1 MVMNKMEYLNA
12 LKEAL
17 KDTDESVMEEI
28 ISDYEEHF
36 QVGIEKGK
44 SEEQICEEL
53 GSINDLV
60 DEIKEVYRAENSKRD
75 KEDENQTNSNDRK
88 SGERRFNIPNFDGE
102 KIGDAIN
109 SALDSAGEA
118 ISKIDVIEIG
128 HTLKNTLEQATS
140 SINIFADTY
149 LKNSFDFNR
158 GNAEGSSDN
167 VSKSYETGEKPEDGE
182 KSNVSYDYENANLGT
197 EETSVSPDAPA
208 DDTVTADTK
217 EAAEQNT
224 EQQKTSEGRN
234 EEDQKTK
241 TGDGL
246 NLVIN
251 GECADVTIVKSQNQ
265 KVNINYVNNGNERQ
279 KQFFEFYSYKE
290 GNTVYAGIRR
300 VGKAVFLFHLNH
312 NSMHIHVELPESM
325 NYMDVKTASGDIK
338 LFDVKA
344 DRIMIGAASGEI
356 SLKQVISTDLRIK
369 CASGDIN
376 LETVNSVQLN
386 AGTMSGDIRADGIDA
401 KFLSMKSVSGDME
414 AGSITADII
423 DTSSMSGEIKLH
435 QVKVSESKIRSTS
448 GDIDI
453 DEMNMNNTD
462 ASCMSGKIK
471 IQKICGD
478 GLVVGSTSG
487 NINLDVNVKRCH
499 ASSKSG
505 NVDAKCEGD
514 IVLESNSTSG
524 NIKVGLKNYGG
535 GYRVESRT
543 TSGVLNIKYQDMI
556 QSNLKS
562 GTYTYGKQGSELMI
576 STVSG
581 NIRLTD

>member
-1 MVMNKMEYLNA
+1 LE
-12 LKEAL
+12 
-17 KDTDESVMEEI
+17 
-28 ISDYEEHF
+28 
-36 QVGIEKGK
+36 GK

-53 GSINDLV
+53 GSINELV
-60 DEIKEVYRAENSKRD
+60 DEIKEVYQGKNSKHD

-88 SGERRFNIPNFDGE
+88 SGERRFNIPNFDSE

-109 SALDSAGEA
+109 NALDSAGEA

-128 HTLKNTLEQATS
+128 HSLKNTLEQATS

-158 GNAEGSSDN
+158 GNSEGTSEN
-167 VSKSYETGEKPEDGE
+167 VSKSYETSEAPEDGE
-182 KSNVSYDYENANLGT
+182 KSNVSYDFDNANRGT
-197 EETSVSPDAPA
+197 EETSESS
-208 DDTVTADTK
+208 DTQTVDTATTEMK
-217 EAAEQNT
+217 EAADQNT
-224 EQQKTSEGRN
+224 EQQNTEQQNTDQQNTSEG
-234 EEDQKTK
+234 K

-251 GECADVTIVKSQNQ
+251 GECADVTIVKSPNQ

-279 KQFFEFYSYKE
+279 KEFFEFYSYKE
-290 GNTVYAGIRR
+290 GNTIYAGIRR

-312 NSMHIHVELPESM
+312 SSMRIQVELPESM
-325 NYMDVKTASGDIK
+325 NYVDIKTASGDIK
-338 LFDVKA
+338 LYDIKA
-344 DRIMIGAASGEI
+344 DRIMVGAASGEI

-376 LETVNSVQLN
+376 LDTVNSVQLN
-386 AGTMSGDIRADGIDA
+386 ASTMSGDIRVNGIDA

-414 AGSITADII
+414 AGNISAEII
-423 DTSSMSGEIKLH
+423 DTSSMSGEIKQH
-435 QVKVSESKIRSTS
+435 QVKVSECKIRSTS

-453 DEMNMNNTD
+453 DGMNMNNTD

-487 NINLDVNVKRCH
+487 NITLDVNVKRCH

-505 NVDAKCEGD
+505 NVDARCEGD

-556 QSNLKS
+556 QSNLRS
-562 GTYTYGKQGSELMI
+562 GTYTYGKQGSELMV

-581 NIRLTD
+581 NIRITD

>member
-1 MVMNKMEYLNA
+1 MNKIEYLNA

-17 KDTDESVMEEI
+17 KDTEESVMEEI
-28 ISDYEEHF
+28 VSDYEEHF
-36 QVGIEKGK
+36 QVGIQEGK

-60 DEIKEVYRAENSKRD
+60 DEIKEVYQAD
-75 KEDENQTNSNDRK
+75 KGKHGEKDEDQTNSNDRK
-88 SGERRFNIPNFDGE
+88 SSERRFNIPGFDGE

-128 HTLKNTLEQATS
+128 HSLKNTLEQATS
-140 SINIFADTY
+140 SINNFTDTY

-158 GNAEGSSDN
+158 RNTEGSSEN
-167 VSKSYETGEKPEDGE
+167 VSKSYEAGEEPEDGE
-182 KSNVSYDYENANLGT
+182 KSNVSYDFENDSQGT
-197 EETSVSPDAPA
+197 EATTESSDTPTEDAA
-208 DDTVTADTK
+208 RVDTK
-217 EAAEQNT
+217 DAADQNL
-224 EQQKTSEGRN
+224 EWQNTSEGNN
-234 EEDQKTK
+234 EEDKKKK

-246 NLVIN
+246 NLVLS
-251 GECADVTIVKSQNQ
+251 GDCADVTIVKSPNQ
-265 KVNINYVNNGNERQ
+265 KVNISYVNNGNERQ

-290 GNTVYAGIRR
+290 GNTIHAGIRR
-300 VGKAVFLFHLNH
+300 IGKTVFLFHLNH
-312 NSMHIHVELPESM
+312 NSMQIHVELPESM
-325 NYMDVKTASGDIK
+325 NNVDIKTASGDIK
-338 LFDVKA
+338 LIDVKA
-344 DRIMIGAASGEI
+344 ERIIVGAASGEI

-369 CASGDIN
+369 CSSGDIN
-376 LETVNSVQLN
+376 LEAINSVQLN
-386 AGTMSGDIRADGIDA
+386 AGTMSGDIKADGIDA
-401 KFLSMKSVSGDME
+401 KFLSMKSGSGDIE
-414 AGSITADII
+414 AGNITSDIV
-423 DTSSMSGEIKLH
+423 DNSTMSGDIELH
-435 QVKVSESKIRSTS
+435 QVKVSECKIRSTS

-453 DEMNMNNTD
+453 DGMTMNNAD
-462 ASCMSGKIK
+462 ASCISGKIK

-487 NINLDVNVKRCH
+487 NITLDVNVKRCH

-524 NIKVGLKNYGG
+524 NIKVGLKNYGN

-543 TSGVLNIKYQDMI
+543 TSGLLNIRYQDMI
-556 QSNLKS
+556 QSNLRS

-581 NIRLTD
+581 DIRLTD

>member
-1 MVMNKMEYLNA
+1 MNKLEYLNA

-17 KDTDESVMEEI
+17 KDTEASVMEEI
-28 ISDYEEHF
+28 VSDYEEHF
-36 QVGIEKGK
+36 QVGTQEGK

-60 DEIKEVYRAENSKRD
+60 DDIKEVYQTGNSKQS
-75 KEDENQTNSNDRK
+75 KEEENQSNSNEKK
-88 SGERRFNIPNFDGE
+88 SNERRFNIPGFDGE

-118 ISKIDVIEIG
+118 ISKIDVIELG
-128 HTLKNTLEQATS
+128 HTLKNTLDQATS
-140 SINIFADTY
+140 SINNFADSY

-158 GNAEGSSDN
+158 GNTEGSSEN
-167 VSKSYETGEKPEDGE
+167 VSKSYETGKEPEDGE
-182 KSNVSYDYENANLGT
+182 KSNVSYDFMNGNQGT
-197 EETSVSPDAPA
+197 GDTTESSDTQDAA
-208 DDTVTADTK
+208 GTDTK
-217 EAAEQNT
+217 EAADQNDERQNT
-224 EQQKTSEGRN
+224 S
-234 EEDQKTK
+234 DTK

-251 GECADVTIVKSQNQ
+251 GECADVTIVRSPNQ
-265 KVNINYVNNGNERQ
+265 KVNISYVNNGNDRQ

-290 GNTVYAGIRR
+290 GNTIYAGIRR

-312 NSMHIHVELPESM
+312 NSMSIHVELPESM
-325 NYMDVKTASGDIK
+325 NNVDVKTASGDIK

-344 DRIMIGAASGEI
+344 ERIVVGAASGGI
-356 SLKQVISTDLRIK
+356 TLKQVISTDLRIK
-369 CASGDIN
+369 CSSGDIN
-376 LETVNSVQLN
+376 LEAINSVQLN
-386 AGTMSGDIRADGIDA
+386 AGTMSGDIRAEGIDT
-401 KFLSMKSVSGDME
+401 KFLSMKSGSGDIE
-414 AGSITADII
+414 AGNITADII
-423 DTSSMSGEIKLH
+423 DNSSMSGDIELH
-435 QVKVSESKIRSTS
+435 QVKVSECKIRSTS
-448 GDIDI
+448 GDIYI

-462 ASCMSGKIK
+462 ASCLSGKIK

-487 NINLDVNVKRCH
+487 NITLDVNVKRCH

-505 NVDAKCEGD
+505 NVDAKCDGD
-514 IVLESNSTSG
+514 IELESNSTSG
-524 NIKVGLKNYGG
+524 NIKVGLKNYGN

-543 TSGVLNIKYQDMI
+543 TSGVLNIRYQDMI
-556 QSNLKS
+556 QSNLRS

-581 NIRLTD
+581 DIRLTD

>member
-1 MVMNKMEYLNA
+1 MNKIEYLNA

-17 KDTDESVMEEI
+17 KDTEASVMEEI
-28 ISDYEEHF
+28 VSDYEEHF
-36 QVGIEKGK
+36 QVGMEKGK

-53 GSINDLV
+53 GSIDDLV
-60 DEIKEVYRAENSKRD
+60 DEIKEVYQAGNSKQRRD
-75 KEDENQTNSNDRK
+75 EENQTNSNERK
-88 SGERRFNIPNFDGE
+88 SNERRFNMPGFDGE

-128 HTLKNTLEQATS
+128 HSLKSTLEQATS

-158 GNAEGSSDN
+158 GNAEGSSEN
-167 VSKSYETGEKPEDGE
+167 VSKSYEAGKEPEDGE
-182 KSNVSYDYENANLGT
+182 KSNVSYDFENGNQGT
-197 EETSVSPDAPA
+197 GDTTESSDTPMEDAA
-208 DDTVTADTK
+208 KTDAR
-217 EAAEQNT
+217 EAEGQNY
-224 EQQKTSEGRN
+224 EQQNTSEGRN
-234 EEDQKTK
+234 EEDKK
-241 TGDGL
+241 KNSGDSL

-251 GECADVTIVKSQNQ
+251 GECADVTIVKSPNQ

-290 GNTVYAGIRR
+290 GNTIYAGIRR

-312 NSMHIHVELPESM
+312 NSMSIHVELPESM
-325 NYMDVKTASGDIK
+325 NNVDVKTASGDIK
-338 LFDVKA
+338 LFDVNA
-344 DRIMIGAASGEI
+344 QRIIVGAASGEI
-356 SLKQVISTDLRIK
+356 SLKQVSSTDLRIK
-369 CASGDIN
+369 CSSGDIN

-386 AGTMSGDIRADGIDA
+386 AGTMSGDIRADGIDT
-401 KFLSMKSVSGDME
+401 KFLSMKSGSGDIE
-414 AGSITADII
+414 AENITADII
-423 DTSSMSGEIKLH
+423 DNSSLSGDVELH
-435 QVKVSESKIRSTS
+435 QVKVSECKIRSTS

-453 DEMNMNNTD
+453 DGMNMNNTD
-462 ASCMSGKIK
+462 ASCISGKIK

-487 NINLDVNVKRCH
+487 NITLDINVKRCH

-505 NVDAKCEGD
+505 NVDVRCDGD
-514 IVLESNSTSG
+514 IALESNSTSG
-524 NIKVGLKNYGG
+524 NIKVGLKNYGN
-535 GYRVESRT
+535 GYRIESRT
-543 TSGVLNIKYQDMI
+543 TSGVLNIRYQDMI
-556 QSNLKS
+556 QSNLRS

-581 NIRLTD
+581 DIRLTD

>member
-1 MVMNKMEYLNA
+1 MNKMEYLNA

-17 KDTDESVMEEI
+17 KETDESIMEEI
-28 ISDYEEHF
+28 VSDYEEHF

-60 DEIKEVYRAENSKRD
+60 DEIKEVYQAENSKRD

-88 SGERRFNIPNFDGE
+88 SSERRFNIPNFDGE

-109 SALDSAGEA
+109 NALDSAGEA

-128 HTLKNTLEQATS
+128 HSLKNTLEQATS
-140 SINIFADTY
+140 SINIFTDTY
-149 LKNSFDFNR
+149 LRNSFDFNR
-158 GNAEGSSDN
+158 RNTEGTSDN
-167 VSKSYETGEKPEDGE
+167 VSKTYEAGEKPEDGE
-182 KSNVSYDYENANLGT
+182 KCNVCYDLEDDNVGT
-197 EETSVSPDAPA
+197 KETSESTNTPTE
-208 DDTVTADTK
+208 DTARADTK
-217 EAAEQNT
+217 EATDQNSERQNT
-224 EQQKTSEGRN
+224 TEDKN
-234 EEDQKTK
+234 EEDVKKKTS
-241 TGDGL
+241 DGL

-251 GECADVTIVKSQNQ
+251 GECADVTIVKSPNQ
-265 KVNINYVNNGNERQ
+265 KVNISYVNNGNERQ

-290 GNTVYAGIRR
+290 GNTIYAGIRR

-312 NSMHIHVELPESM
+312 NSLRIHVELPESM
-325 NYMDVKTASGDIK
+325 NYVDIKTASGNIK
-338 LFDVKA
+338 LFDIKA
-344 DRIMIGAASGEI
+344 DRLIMGAASGEI

-369 CASGDIN
+369 CTSGDIN
-376 LETVNSVQLN
+376 LETVNSVQLS
-386 AGTMSGDIRADGIDA
+386 AGTISGDIRADGTDA
-401 KFLSMKSVSGDME
+401 KFLSMKSGSGDIE
-414 AGSITADII
+414 ARNITADII
-423 DTSSMSGEIKLH
+423 DTSSMSGEIELH
-435 QVKVSESKIRSTS
+435 QVKVSECKIRSTS

-462 ASCMSGKIK
+462 ASCISGKIK

-487 NINLDVNVKRCH
+487 NITLDVNVKRCH

-543 TSGVLNIKYQDMI
+543 TSGVLNIRYQDMI
-556 QSNLKS
+556 QSNLRS
-562 GTYTYGKQGSELMI
+562 GTYTYGKQGSELTI

-581 NIRLTD
+581 DIRLTD